1 MQTFSHIRTFSG
13 RHGRLSLT
21 QKAALSTLLTKYQM
35 PAGNWSFKELF
46 STPKVVLEIGSG
58 DGTAP
63 QAFARKF
70 SDHTVIAID
79 VYTPGI
85 AQLMHDCEKDQISNL
100 KVMIGDAI
108 AILKEQV
115 ADQSLDAIHIFFPDP
130 WPKKRHHK
138 RRILNQSN
146 LQLFLSKLKPTGQIL
161 IATDWD
167 EYAQEIQE
175 NLSAKLNDRP
185 SWRPVTKFERRA
197 IKEGRRVSELIIQSA
212 VMHN

>member
-21 QKAALSTLLTKYQM
+21 QKAALSTLLTNYQM
-35 PAGNWSFKELF
+35 PAGEWNFKELF

-63 QAFARKF
+63 QAFAQMF

-85 AQLMHDCEKDQISNL
+85 AQLMHDCEKNQILNV
-100 KVMIGDAI
+100 KVAIGDAI

-115 ADQSLDAIHIFFPDP
+115 SDQSLDAIHIFFPDP

-138 RRILNQSN
+138 RRILNQDN

-167 EYAQEIQE
+167 EYALDIQE
-175 NLSAKLNDRP
+175 NLAAKIHPRP

-197 IKEGRRVSELIIQSA
+197 ILEGREVSELTIQASLN
-212 VMHN
+212 HG